1 MGKDINETL
10 ESRCQSN
17 AVEMQISYVVA
28 IERLGSTD
36 LFTDGADLTVYDPSK
51 IVKVGKTIHKA
62 VVEVNEEGAEA
73 AAATALIGAFITF
86 GRPPPVP
93 REFTCDRPFIFLIR
107 DNHTNNILFI
117 GVYRKP

>member
-1 MGKDINETL
+1 MMLMTL
-10 ESRCQSN
+10 SLSLQ
-17 AVEMQISYVVA
+17 A

-36 LFTDGADLTVYDPSK
+36 LFTDGADLSVYDPSRR
-51 IVKVGKTIHKA
+51 VKVGKTIHKA

-73 AAATALIGAFITF
+73 AAATALIGAISLSF
-86 GRPPPVP
+86 GLPPVP

-107 DNHTNNILFI
+107 DNHTNNILFL